1 VSNPEDNAYD
11 DQLARILLENY
22 NFLNEKGITGYID
35 YLKREN
41 LNLRSIIEA
50 GKEISSQSGIIRIVE
65 QVAGVLNKRFIP
77 GSLAFILESEH
88 NAEQP
93 DILYYEN
100 MAPKPAPFEITSL
113 EPYRFFFNL
122 SPQVISF
129 PVFNY
134 MMGKA
139 DLTEPFLKMKPSI
152 VVPIMG
158 FNQVY
163 GFILIGEKLVGGEYT
178 RSEHEY
184 IESVMQFASIG
195 LQNNIHYLKAVTDS
209 KTKLYNHAYITTRL
223 DLELAR
229 VKRYGFEI
237 AVIMTDVDHFK
248 HFNDTYGHLAG
259 DKVLMR
265 IAEIFLET
273 IRKGDIAGR
282 FGGEEFVLVLAQCT
296 KENAKIV
303 ANRIRQRVEA
313 LSIMEDG
320 HELKVTISLGVR
332 YVNQASWADVESI
345 IGQADK
351 ALYKSKESG
360 RNKVFIWDP
369 TRRKELPVL
378 PQTE

>member
-1 VSNPEDNAYD
+1 VPDSND
-11 DQLARILLENY
+11 DQYEDQIARVLLENY
-22 NFLNEKGITGYID
+22 SFLNEKGLTSYID
-35 YLKREN
+35 TLKREN
-41 LNLRSIIEA
+41 LDLRSIIEA

-65 QVAGVLNKRFIP
+65 QVAGVLNKRLIP
-77 GSLAFILESEH
+77 CSLAFILESER
-88 NAEQP
+88 EEGCP
-93 DILYYEN
+93 SILYYEN
-100 MAPKPAPFEITSL
+100 LAQKTAPFDIPSL

-122 SPQVISF
+122 SPQAISF
-129 PVFNY
+129 PVFTY
-134 MMGKA
+134 MMGKPE
-139 DLTEPFLKMKPSI
+139 LTEPFLRMKPAM
-152 VVPIMG
+152 VMPIMG

-163 GFILIGEKLVGGEYT
+163 GFILIGEKVVGGEY
-178 RSEHEY
+178 SKPELAY
-184 IESVMQFASIG
+184 LESVMQFASIG

-282 FGGEEFVLVLAQCT
+282 FGGEEFVLVLAQCSR
-296 KENAKIV
+296 ENARLV
-303 ANRIRQRVEA
+303 ANRVRQRVEA

-332 YVNQASWADVESI
+332 HVSKDTWADVESI

-351 ALYKSKESG
+351 ALYKSKEAG
-360 RNKVFIWDP
+360 RNRVYLWDP
-369 TRRKELPVL
+369 ERRRNRPPEG
-378 PQTE
+378 